1 MKKIYWMRFLKIIFL
16 ATCSTIAF
24 TGCSVQKLVG
34 EEVLFFSY
42 NNNTPYSLLIKTYDQ
57 NSIKDSITI
66 APNTKLD
73 LPPLYPWRPNEGN
86 TTLFSPSNTHAEIIF
101 GNKKFIKYINK
112 ASTIGFCSK
121 TKKNPYCK
129 SAIGFYDI
137 TFQMLNKLEGH
148 AFYIFTF
155 TEEDYRNAT
164 PLVFGEGF
172 VGSVWRCTEG
182 AGLQEGLVY
191 NELRFVSES
200 QVEGWGQLEGEPEP
214 ELFFSATYSIDGE
227 TITITDDTES
237 FTARLNE
244 AFTGLVTNIEGQ
256 GECVF
261 FKQ

>member
-1 MKKIYWMRFLKIIFL
+1 MVMKQNWMTYLGFITLSFLFIHCSQGMDVLETYYYIYSNETSHRIQMK
-16 ATCSTIAF
+16 T
-24 TGCSVQKLVG
+24 
-34 EEVLFFSY
+34 FSRDGSID
-42 NNNTPYSLLIKTYDQ
+42 SLNL
-57 NSIKDSITI
+57 
-66 APNTKLD
+66 APNTKTIPSYQSFFSVFDDDFCSVTFDDKKIIIYTNYPENECGNGQRSPYCRNANNFSYD
-73 LPPLYPWRPNEGN
+73 LELEWEGN
-86 TTLFSPSNTHAEIIF
+86 SRVDFIF
-101 GNKKFIKYINK
+101 TY
-112 ASTIGFCSK
+112 
-121 TKKNPYCK
+121 
-129 SAIGFYDI
+129 
-137 TFQMLNKLEGH
+137 
-148 AFYIFTF
+148 TF

-214 ELFFSATYSIDGE
+214 ELFFTATYSIDGE
-227 TITITDDTES
+227 TITITDDTAS

-244 AFTGLVTNIEGQ
+244 AFTGLVTNIEGH